1 MYLYVDFENY
11 IWKTNDK
18 ATLTNTIAGALQN
31 DYKNQNNKIQY
42 NSNKVWY
49 AFYEEP
55 EKPPV
60 AQIGEITYSTLED
73 ALEAVKNGETI
84 KLLVEEVPVTQKI
97 AISKKIVIDMNGTK
111 LLNNG
116 FTIVSGGDLTL
127 AGESGEI
134 GDFIKVEKHG
144 LLRIKGNITIKTQS
158 SEAPIKI

>member
-84 KLLVEEVPVTQKI
+84 KLIVE
-97 AISKKIVIDMNGTK
+97 
-111 LLNNG
+111 
-116 FTIVSGGDLTL
+116 
-127 AGESGEI
+127 
-134 GDFIKVEKHG
+134 
-144 LLRIKGNITIKTQS
+144 
-158 SEAPIKI
+158 